1 LTLKGVGMA
10 TIPTDEECARGILD
24 VFKHYDMRPDES
36 LPLGRLRAVFLKRGR
51 ADDMVRGI
59 QYVIDKGWL
68 VRLPG
73 NWFKLTEA
81 GFAAV

>member
-1 LTLKGVGMA
+1 MA
-10 TIPTDEECARGILD
+10 TVPTDEECAREILK
-24 VFKHYDMRPDES
+24 VFKQSNIRPGES
-36 LPLGRLRAVFLKRGR
+36 LLLGRLRAVLLKRGR

-68 VRLPG
+68 ERLPG

>member
-1 LTLKGVGMA
+1 MA

-24 VFKHYDMRPDES
+24 AFKQSDMRPGGS
-36 LPLGRLRAVFLKRGR
+36 LPLGRLQAVFLKRGR

-59 QYVIDKGWL
+59 QYVIDKGWI

-73 NWFKLTEA
+73 NWFKLTEV
-81 GFAAV
+81 GFAAVHR

>member
-1 LTLKGVGMA
+1 MA
-10 TIPTDEECARGILD
+10 TVPTDEECAREILK
-24 VFKHYDMRPDES
+24 VFKQSNIRPGES
-36 LPLGRLRAVFLKRGR
+36 LLLGRLRAVLLKRGR

-73 NWFKLTEA
+73 NWFKLTDA